1 MGIFSRFSDIVHSN
15 INAML
20 DRAEDPQKMIRL
32 MIQEMEETLIE
43 VRSSC
48 AKVIANKKT
57 VQRRLSHMEE
67 EAQKWEEKAKL
78 AITKGR
84 EDLARAALLEKQTL
98 LDEVAVIT
106 QELES
111 LDEHLDKL
119 DTEVSQLQTKL
130 NDAKAK
136 EKAIKMRE
144 QTVQARLKTKRQNE
158 RCKVE
163 DAFTKF
169 EQFEQRMDIM
179 ESQADAMDIG
189 THQESDLK
197 QQFTN
202 LENDEKINSELDRLK
217 ADLSKPKNN
226 SSK

>member
-1 MGIFSRFSDIVHSN
+1 MGIFSRFSDIVQAN

-48 AKVIANKKT
+48 ARVIADQKT
-57 VQRRLSHMEE
+57 TQRRLVNMKD

-84 EDLARAALLEKQTL
+84 EDLARAALLEKQSII
-98 LDEVAVIT
+98 DEVDLVS
-106 QELES
+106 QELDG
-111 LDEHLDKL
+111 LDAHLDKL
-119 DTEVSQLQTKL
+119 DTEIGQLQAKL

-144 QTVQARLKTKRQNE
+144 QTVQARLKTKRQHE

-163 DAFTKF
+163 DAFAKF
-169 EQFEQRMDIM
+169 EQYERRMDLM
-179 ESQADAMDIG
+179 ESEADAMDVG
-189 THQESDLK
+189 RTADQTLK
-197 QQFTN
+197 QQFAE
-202 LENDEKINSELDRLK
+202 LENDEKINSELNRLK
-217 ADLSKPKNN
+217 ADLSDTKNT
-226 SSK
+226 

>member
-1 MGIFSRFSDIVHSN
+1 MGIFSRFSDIVQAN
-15 INAML
+15 INSML
-20 DRAEDPQKMIRL
+20 DHAEDPQKMIRL

-48 AKVIANKKT
+48 ARVIADKKT
-57 VQRRLSHMEE
+57 AQRRLDTMEG
-67 EAQKWEEKAKL
+67 EAHKWESKAKL

-84 EDLARAALLEKQTL
+84 EDLARAALLEKQTI
-98 LDEVAVIT
+98 LDEIEAFSKEVGG
-106 QELES
+106 
-111 LDEHLDKL
+111 LDEHLAKL

-144 QTVQARLKTKRQNE
+144 QTVHARLKTKRQNE

-163 DAFTKF
+163 DAFAKF
-169 EQFEQRMDIM
+169 EQFERRMDVM

-189 THQESDLK
+189 STQSENLN
-197 QQFTN
+197 QQFAD
-202 LENDEKINSELDRLK
+202 LENDDKINNELDRLK
-217 ADLSKPKNN
+217 ADLSQ
-226 SSK
+226 SSSAGK